1 MTTENQRTVPANN
14 GDKKMSETA
23 DKKANTT
30 KTKARYNAKG
40 KKMRRLP
47 LVVQIGSIGVSGI
60 AGLLVM
66 LLLFIVGVR
75 IYSSSTDTYV
85 EEQNQVEAAQALQYD
100 MTRLIASERELK
112 RIGTSDTLSAEARAG
127 LMKGATENVTHFM
140 QLTDQRLEEM
150 TKIKDD
156 AIAPLVAQATDV
168 MKKFESEVN
177 QITDL
182 VNKGRGEEAAAIDVL
197 ALANQLND
205 LVPQIVKELESQMDA
220 ATEQSQT
227 VATVVMGVM
236 VAVYLVVLV
245 VALLIG
251 FFVRRVLRKT
261 VANTGDSIAALS
273 RGDMTDE
280 AEMLMNDE
288 LGDVAMKLNE
298 SLATLRQVVGSA
310 AAMAQKVN
318 SVANEVGDG
327 IDEGYKETEEVI
339 AQTQVV
345 AGAAGDVTQ
354 SIQTVAAGAEEMGAS
369 IREISSN
376 ANEAARVA
384 NEATEVAKRTSETV
398 SKLGVSSRE
407 IGDVVN
413 TITAIAEQT
422 NLLALNATIE
432 AARAGDAGKG
442 FAVVAGEVKDLA
454 QETGKATD
462 DITAKIAAI
471 QADTDGAV
479 AAIEKISDIINQ
491 INDYQT
497 TIAAAVEEQ
506 TATTNEMG
514 RSVSEAATGSASITE
529 TISKYQEIA
538 QEAGKGVETLQHA
551 SDELVEASQ
560 GMYDNISLLVYE
572 KKDSADNLPN
582 S

>member
-1 MTTENQRTVPANN
+1 MTTDLQSTANSN
-14 GDKKMSETA
+14 TGEKKMSDA
-23 DKKANTT
+23 AVKNAG
-30 KTKARYNAKG
+30 KARVNAKG
-40 KKMRRLP
+40 KKMRRMP
-47 LVVQIGSIGVSGI
+47 LVVQIGAIGVSGI

-66 LLLFIVGVR
+66 LLLFVVGVR
-75 IYSSSTDTYV
+75 IYGNSTETYV
-85 EEQNQVEAAQALQYD
+85 AEQTQVEAAQAMHYD

-112 RIGTSDTLSAEARAG
+112 RIGTSQTISSEARDG
-127 LMKGATENVTHFM
+127 LMKAATENVKHFM
-140 QLTDQRLEEM
+140 ELTDQRLEEM
-150 TKIKDD
+150 SKIKDQN
-156 AIAPLVAQATDV
+156 IAPLVAQATDV
-168 MKKFESEVN
+168 MKKFEAEVN
-177 QITDL
+177 QITEL
-182 VNKGRGEEAAAIDVL
+182 VNQGRGEEAAAIDVL
-197 ALANQLND
+197 DLANQLSD
-205 LVPQIVKELESQMDA
+205 LVPQIVKGLESKMDA
-220 ATEQSQT
+220 ATLQSQT
-227 VATVVMGVM
+227 VATIVLVVMCV
-236 VAVYLVVLV
+236 VYLVVLV
-245 VALLIG
+245 IALLIG

-261 VANTGDSIAALS
+261 VANTGDSIESLS
-273 RGDMTDE
+273 KGDMTDE

-310 AAMAQKVN
+310 AAMARKVN
-318 SVANEVGDG
+318 SVAKDVGDG

-462 DITAKIAAI
+462 DITAKITAI

-491 INDYQT
+491 INNYQT

-506 TATTNEMG
+506 TATTNEMS
-514 RSVSEAATGSASITE
+514 RSVAEAATGSASIAE
-529 TISKYQEIA
+529 TISQYQEIA

-560 GMYDNISLLVYE
+560 AMYDNISMLVYE
-572 KKDSADNLPN
+572 KKGDADNLPN
-582 S
+582 A

>member
-1 MTTENQRTVPANN
+1 MTTDLQSTANSN
-14 GDKKMSETA
+14 TGEKKMSDA
-23 DKKANTT
+23 AVKNAG
-30 KTKARYNAKG
+30 KARVNAKG
-40 KKMRRLP
+40 KKMRRMP
-47 LVVQIGSIGVSGI
+47 LVVQIGAIGVSGI

-66 LLLFIVGVR
+66 LLLFVVGVR
-75 IYSSSTDTYV
+75 IYGNSTEAYV
-85 EEQNQVEAAQALQYD
+85 AEQTQVEAAQAMHYD

-112 RIGTSDTLSAEARAG
+112 RIGTSQTISPEARDG
-127 LMKGATENVTHFM
+127 LMKAATENVKHFM
-140 QLTDQRLEEM
+140 ELTDQRLEEM
-150 TKIKDD
+150 SKIKDQN
-156 AIAPLVAQATDV
+156 IAPLVAQATDV
-168 MKKFESEVN
+168 MKKFEAEVN
-177 QITDL
+177 QITEL
-182 VNKGRGEEAAAIDVL
+182 VNQGRGEEAAAIDVL
-197 ALANQLND
+197 DLANQLSD
-205 LVPQIVKELESQMDA
+205 LVPQIVNALESKMDA
-220 ATEQSQT
+220 ATEQSQA
-227 VATVVMGVM
+227 VATIVLVVMCV
-236 VAVYLVVLV
+236 VYVVVLV
-245 VALLIG
+245 IALLIG

-261 VANTGDSIAALS
+261 VANTGDSIASLS
-273 RGDMTDE
+273 KGDMTDE

-318 SVANEVGDG
+318 SVAKDVGDG

-384 NEATEVAKRTSETV
+384 SEATEVAKRTSETV

-462 DITAKIAAI
+462 DITAKITAI

-491 INDYQT
+491 INNYQT

-506 TATTNEMG
+506 TATTNEMS
-514 RSVSEAATGSASITE
+514 RSVAEAATGSASIAE
-529 TISKYQEIA
+529 TISQYQEIA

-560 GMYDNISLLVYE
+560 AMYDNISMLVYE
-572 KKDSADNLPN
+572 KKGDADNLPN
-582 S
+582 A

>member
-1 MTTENQRTVPANN
+1 
-14 GDKKMSETA
+14 MSDA
-23 DKKANTT
+23 AVKNAG
-30 KTKARYNAKG
+30 KARVNAKG
-40 KKMRRLP
+40 KKMRRMP
-47 LVVQIGSIGVSGI
+47 LVVQIGAIGASGI

-66 LLLFIVGVR
+66 LLLFVVGVR
-75 IYSSSTDTYV
+75 IYGNSTESYV
-85 EEQNQVEAAQALQYD
+85 AEQTQVEAAQAMHYD

-112 RIGTSDTLSAEARAG
+112 RIGTSQTISPEAREG
-127 LMKGATENVTHFM
+127 LMKAATENVKHFM
-140 QLTDQRLEEM
+140 ELTDQRLEEM
-150 TKIKDD
+150 SKIKDQN
-156 AIAPLVAQATDV
+156 IAPLVAQATDV
-168 MKKFESEVN
+168 MKKFEAEVN
-177 QITDL
+177 QITEL
-182 VNKGRGEEAAAIDVL
+182 VNQGKGEEAAAIDVL
-197 ALANQLND
+197 DLANQLSD
-205 LVPQIVKELESQMDA
+205 LVPQIVNALESKMDA
-220 ATEQSQT
+220 ATEQSQA
-227 VATVVMGVM
+227 VATIVLIVMCVVYV
-236 VAVYLVVLV
+236 VVLAI
-245 VALLIG
+245 ALLIG

-261 VANTGDSIAALS
+261 VANTGDSIESLS
-273 RGDMTDE
+273 KGDMTDE

-310 AAMAQKVN
+310 AAMARKVN
-318 SVANEVGDG
+318 SVANDVGDG

-384 NEATEVAKRTSETV
+384 SEATEVAKRTSETV

-462 DITAKIAAI
+462 DITAKITAI

-491 INDYQT
+491 INNYQT

-506 TATTNEMG
+506 TATTNEMS
-514 RSVSEAATGSASITE
+514 RSVAEAATGSASIAE
-529 TISKYQEIA
+529 TISQYQEIA

-560 GMYDNISLLVYE
+560 GMYDNISMLVYE
-572 KKDSADNLPN
+572 KKDAADNLPN
-582 S
+582 A

>member
-1 MTTENQRTVPANN
+1 MTTDLQSTVSANT
-14 GDKKMSETA
+14 GEKTMSDA
-23 DKKANTT
+23 AAKKAG
-30 KTKARYNAKG
+30 KARVNAKG

-47 LVVQIGSIGVSGI
+47 LVVQIGAIGAAGVI
-60 AGLLVM
+60 GLLVM
-66 LLLFIVGVR
+66 LLLFVVGVR
-75 IYSSSTDTYV
+75 IYGNSTESYV
-85 EEQNQVEAAQALQYD
+85 AEQSQVEAAQAMHYD

-112 RIGTSDTLSAEARAG
+112 RVGTSQTISSEAREAS
-127 LMKGATENVTHFM
+127 MKVATENVKHFM
-140 QLTDQRLEEM
+140 ELTDQRLEEM
-150 TKIKDD
+150 SKIDD
-156 AIAPLVAQATDV
+156 QTIAPLVAQATDV
-168 MKKFESEVN
+168 MKKFEAEVN
-177 QITDL
+177 QITEL
-182 VNKGRGEEAAAIDVL
+182 VNQGKGEEAAAIDVL
-197 ALANQLND
+197 DLANQLSD
-205 LVPQIVKELESQMDA
+205 LVPQIVNALESKMDA
-220 ATEQSQT
+220 ATEQSEAVST
-227 VATVVMGVM
+227 IVLIVMCVVYV
-236 VAVYLVVLV
+236 VVLLL
-245 VALLIG
+245 ALLLG

-261 VANTGDSIAALS
+261 VANTGDSIESLS
-273 RGDMTDE
+273 KGDMTDE

-310 AAMAQKVN
+310 ATTARKVN
-318 SVANEVGDG
+318 SVAKEVGDG
-327 IDEGYKETEEVI
+327 IDEGYKETEEVV

-384 NEATEVAKRTSETV
+384 GEATEVAKRTSETV

-462 DITAKIAAI
+462 DITAKITAI

-491 INDYQT
+491 INNYQT

-506 TATTNEMG
+506 TATTNEMS
-514 RSVSEAATGSASITE
+514 RSVAEAATGSASIAE
-529 TISKYQEIA
+529 TISQYQEIA

-560 GMYDNISLLVYE
+560 AMYDNISMLVYE
-572 KKDSADNLPN
+572 KKGDSENLPN
-582 S
+582 A

>member
-1 MTTENQRTVPANN
+1 
-14 GDKKMSETA
+14 MSDA
-23 DKKANTT
+23 AVKNAG
-30 KTKARYNAKG
+30 KARVNAKG
-40 KKMRRLP
+40 KKMRRMP
-47 LVVQIGSIGVSGI
+47 LVVQIGAIGVSGI

-66 LLLFIVGVR
+66 LLLFVVGVR
-75 IYSSSTDTYV
+75 IYGNSTETYV
-85 EEQNQVEAAQALQYD
+85 AEQTQVEAAQAMHYD

-112 RIGTSDTLSAEARAG
+112 RIGTSQTISPEARDG
-127 LMKGATENVTHFM
+127 LMKAATENVKHFM
-140 QLTDQRLEEM
+140 ELTDQRLEEM
-150 TKIKDD
+150 SKIKDQN
-156 AIAPLVAQATDV
+156 IAPVVAQATDV
-168 MKKFESEVN
+168 MKKFEAEVN
-177 QITDL
+177 QITEL
-182 VNKGRGEEAAAIDVL
+182 VNQGRGEEAAAIDVL
-197 ALANQLND
+197 DLANQLSD
-205 LVPQIVKELESQMDA
+205 LVPQIVKGLESKMDA
-220 ATEQSQT
+220 ATLQSQT
-227 VATVVMGVM
+227 VATIVLVVMCV
-236 VAVYLVVLV
+236 VYLVVLV
-245 VALLIG
+245 IALLIG

-261 VANTGDSIAALS
+261 VANTGDSIESLS
-273 RGDMTDE
+273 KGDMTDE

-310 AAMAQKVN
+310 AAMARKVN
-318 SVANEVGDG
+318 SVAKDVGDG

-462 DITAKIAAI
+462 DITAKITAI

-491 INDYQT
+491 INNYQT

-506 TATTNEMG
+506 TATTNEMS
-514 RSVSEAATGSASITE
+514 RSVAEAATGSASIAE
-529 TISKYQEIA
+529 TISQYQEIA

-560 GMYDNISLLVYE
+560 AMYDNISMLVYE
-572 KKDSADNLPN
+572 KKGDADNLPN
-582 S
+582 A